1 MKTKINYRSKKTI
14 VIIAIIA
21 ALIVVA
27 SIGTVVYIKGNRKA
41 AAATEEKL
49 DTEIEKQVTTE
60 ESDASVAD
68 TELPLLGDNDNQ
80 DNNETNNN
88 NNNVTTTVTNNNNT
102 TNNNSS
108 VNQEY
113 VQTTTE
119 TIENPWETS
128 TSSWSQLTKK
138 DVVSES
144 LLKDEL
150 EISKPNLEIK
160 KYAYMEN
167 DLTKSNT
174 ATQLGEKITYVIEV
188 KNTSEIDAK
197 DIYVYD
203 NVPEGTTLVKDS
215 IDTNVAKIE
224 GNTIC
229 WKINVTPNG
238 KVEVSFDVIV
248 KEQTK
253 TGIKN
258 VALVDGEKTNSTETA
273 IIESNKKAEVID
285 NSGNI
290 VEQRTY
296 VKVGEK
302 IKYTITVNNK
312 TNIAGKTTITDTVP
326 AGTVLDKDSVSDEA
340 DIIVDNGVTTL
351 KWENI
356 DVEEN
361 RKKEVSFEVTVKDV
375 SKEIKNTAKVGN
387 TDTDETTTKVA
398 NIKTVKTSS
407 ASNVIIHEN
416 DTITYTLTLTNSGD
430 AEGTVEVSDVVPEGT
445 RLVNAKDATTSTDE
459 ATQRTKLTWTVTVP
473 AGKFK
478 TVSFEVKVNPFND
491 AKEKKIVNDKVMQDG
506 SSVDTRTED
515 KVEKE
520 YFSLEVKKEFE
531 DFENVDKVRPSTV
544 TIGLYTNESTDP
556 IKTYQLSKTDNN
568 WSHTFS
574 RLDKYGI
581 DSKELLTYE
590 VKEISMSNAKAQY
603 SATVT
608 PEKVTA
614 DQTGA
619 KVKILNKVKPETI
632 KTNIT
637 VKKEWKNNQI
647 STAKIP
653 DSIDVVLTGNI
664 SGKLYNNKN
673 WSNTFEVAKY
683 TANGD
688 VIDYK
693 AEEKNVQD
701 YVEISNTKSNNTI
714 TIVNALPS
722 INTVKEIVSINGN
735 DIANL
740 PTPLV
745 VESGDIIKYKI
756 IVKNGLVDLTN
767 VIVKDKIT
775 NNKTVYKKYE
785 NNILSDAIV
794 NNQVDIIE
802 TFKANDEKTY
812 FVYYKVDEFDT
823 KNAKTIDNDGNEIAN
838 TITNT
843 AYSEA
848 KYKDNNGNE
857 KDVDNDYSE
866 KTVQIKEVPSLKVE
880 KTSDKNDTEVVPED
894 EIEYTITVSNKGN
907 VKQTNVI
914 VTDVMNDGRVANINP
929 SVKIKGEN
937 NSVRTVTAIINNG
950 VINIGYLEV
959 GETATI
965 TATYVVSENDMSESN
980 NTITNSVTLK
990 SDNDKTDKNDDSTNV
1005 ITKSWKA
1012 DITLDKKTSNNV
1024 NNGIV
1029 KYGEKITYVL
1039 SAKNEGNAPGKAMLK
1054 DSDLQGLIDSSKI
1067 SSTVENITV
1076 NSFDT
1081 DGKPTTDSSKTV
1093 QNIINGIEVYVP
1105 AKEGNT
1111 AKVAKVTFTV
1121 TVTAKPGEKIINSL
1135 ATESEN
1141 KPTVISN
1148 TEKSILVNKQTSTPV
1163 VTDSNV
1169 VIVLDLSGSMND
1181 KMPNTNKTRLEAAK
1195 DACNNLIDSMFK
1207 DSNSKC
1213 AVSIVTFS
1221 AEEDY
1226 KWWDILQ
1233 LFGKGTDN
1241 AKCIGTATNSTEATT
1256 LKSKVNKL
1264 YADGGT
1270 RIAHGLSV
1278 AKTQIENLS
1287 AKNSDNK
1294 NIVVV
1299 LSDGTF
1305 NISSDGDTLESSAG
1319 EKKSRVQQYAKAL
1332 KESDAKPTVYSIAF
1346 GTSETTIMRD
1356 IIASAPVSSTY
1367 IPSGDSYEDLI
1378 KAFRTITDDIQGSAH
1393 ERTTLSGKIYL
1404 EDIDTSKNVT
1414 IRIKSSEGTLLNTIN
1429 DTIDNINQ
1437 IKSDDSGYY
1446 LNAALF
1452 DADCI
1457 IEIDYIAQ

>member
-41 AAATEEKL
+41 AAATEEKIN
-49 DTEIEKQVTTE
+49 TETEKQVTDE
-60 ESDASVAD
+60 ESDGSVNES
-68 TELPLLGDNDNQ
+68 ELPLLGDNNQ
-80 DNNETNNN
+80 DSDETDTNNN
-88 NNNVTTTVTNNNNT
+88 NNITTTVTNNNNT

-229 WKINVTPNG
+229 WKIDLPAYEE
-238 KVEVSFDVIV
+238 KKLSFDVEVEKILE
-248 KEQTK
+248 K
-253 TGIKN
+253 GIKN
-258 VALVDGEKTNSTETA
+258 VAFVDGEETNSTETA

-296 VKVGEK
+296 AKVGEK
-302 IKYTITVNNK
+302 IKYTITANNE
-312 TNIAGKTTITDTVP
+312 TNIDGKTTITDTVP
-326 AGTVLDKDSVSDEA
+326 AGTVLDEDSVSDDA
-340 DIIVDNGVTTL
+340 DIIVNNGVTTL

-356 DVEEN
+356 DVEAN

-506 SSVDTRTED
+506 SSVDTKTED

-531 DFENVDKVRPSTV
+531 DFENIDKVRPSTV
-544 TIGLYTNESTDP
+544 TIGLYTNESTEP
-556 IKTYQLSKTDNN
+556 IKTCQLSKVDNN

-590 VKEISMSNAKAQY
+590 VKEISMGNAKAEY

-614 DQTGA
+614 NQTEA
-619 KVKILNKVKPETI
+619 KVEILNKVKPETI

-637 VKKEWKNNQI
+637 VKKEWKNSQI

-653 DSIDVVLTGNI
+653 DSIDIVLTGNI
-664 SGKLYNNKN
+664 QKKLYKNKN
-673 WSNTFEVAKY
+673 WTDTFEVVKY
-683 TANGD
+683 TTNGT

-693 AEEKNVQD
+693 AEEKKVQD
-701 YVEISNTKSNNTI
+701 YVEISNIKSNNTI

-722 INTVKEIVSINGN
+722 LSTVKKIVGINGN
-735 DIANL
+735 DVSNMS
-740 PTPLV
+740 TPLT
-745 VESGDIIKYKI
+745 VEAGDVIKYKI
-756 IVKNGLVDLTN
+756 TVTNGLVDLNN
-767 VIVKDKIT
+767 VIVKDEMT

-785 NNILSDAIV
+785 NNVVSEVIL
-794 NNQVDIIE
+794 NNQVDVIE
-802 TFKANDEKTY
+802 TFKANEEKTY
-812 FVYYKVDEFDT
+812 FVYYKVDELD
-823 KNAKTIDNDGNEIAN
+823 AKKATN

-843 AYSEA
+843 AHAEA
-848 KYKDNNGNE
+848 KYKDNNGEE
-857 KDVDNDYSE
+857 KDADHDYSE
-866 KTVQIKEVPSLKVE
+866 ITVQIKEKPVLEINKKSNKKDV
-880 KTSDKNDTEVVPED
+880 EVVPED
-894 EIEYTITVSNKGN
+894 KIEYTITVLNKGN

-914 VTDVMNDGRVANINP
+914 VTDVMNDGRVANINS
-929 SVKIKGEN
+929 SVVIKGEN
-937 NSVRTVTAIINNG
+937 NSVRTVTATINNG
-950 VINIGYLEV
+950 VINIGDLEV
-959 GETATI
+959 GEEATI

-990 SDNDKTDKNDDSTNV
+990 SDNDETDKNEDSTNV

-1012 DITLDKKTSNNV
+1012 DITLNKTTSNNV

-1054 DSDLQGLIDSSKI
+1054 DSDLKGLIDSSKI

-1081 DGKPTTDSSKTV
+1081 DGNPTTDLSKTV
-1093 QNIINGIEVYVP
+1093 QDIVNGIEVYVP
-1105 AKEGNT
+1105 AKEGET
-1111 AKVAKVTFTV
+1111 VKEAKVTFTV

-1148 TEKSILVNKQTSTPV
+1148 TEKSILVNKQIATPV

-1181 KMPNTNKTRLEAAK
+1181 KMPNTNTTRLEAAK

-1221 AEEDY
+1221 AGEDY
-1226 KWWDILQ
+1226 AWWDIFQ

-1241 AKCIGTATNSTEATT
+1241 AKCIGTATNSTEATN
-1256 LKSKVNKL
+1256 LKSKVNNL
-1264 YADGGT
+1264 RADGGT

-1305 NISSDGDTLESSAG
+1305 NINRDGDTLESSAG

-1346 GTSETTIMRD
+1346 GTSETAIMRD
-1356 IIASAPVSSTY
+1356 IIASNPSTTY
-1367 IPSGDSYEDLI
+1367 IPSGDSYDDLI

-1457 IEIDYIAQ
+1457 IELDYIAQ